1 MKVGWKNFL
10 GGYLNTNAEYNADGE
25 FLIFDKRRITWAT
38 LNERVNRLAAAL
50 VDLGVHK
57 DDKVSFI
64 FRNCPEFFE
73 INYAIQKAGG
83 IPVPMNYRFTPREIT
98 FQANHSDSV
107 IFFVEDLWLEAVQ
120 KARPNLPNIRHFI
133 CAGKN
138 CPDDMTPYEDLMTQY
153 PAADPEIEVGPED
166 ICVICYTGGTTGR
179 PKGVM
184 LSYKAHVKMLEYMG
198 RDMIFRLA
206 DMQMSD
212 EMIKRLGETL
222 PMLGMTSLIKFM
234 KGPVGKSILNSSLT
248 HRVVGSLMSH
258 TTASP
263 QMIRFG
269 PKGMVRLMTP
279 SMPMF
284 HDASYNLIIMAAL
297 TGQFTFIQ
305 PDMLHF
311 DAAEIFKMI
320 EREKVNMLV
329 NVPTGWK
336 MLVQEPT
343 ISDYDLSSI
352 ALCGTGGG
360 VNPISLKKKLLT
372 HFSTSIIIDIFG
384 QTEMTPMTSI
394 RLDADSSALKDRSVG
409 KPLFEARIVDEKGLD
424 LPAGEIGE
432 VIYRSDTIMKGY
444 YKDED
449 KTSEVIKNGWL
460 YSGDLGY
467 FDEEGEIRVVE
478 RKKECISSGG
488 EKIFPLEVEEVIDEH
503 PKVKQT
509 CVIGVPDEKWG
520 NIVRAVIVLYP
531 QKKASEQ
538 ELIDWTRDKISSYK
552 KPRSIVFA
560 KSLPVTPVGKIRRAK
575 VKELYGAP

>member
-1 MKVGWKNFL
+1 
-10 GGYLNTNAEYNADGE
+10 
-25 FLIFDKRRITWAT
+25 
-38 LNERVNRLAAAL
+38 
-50 VDLGVHK
+50 
-57 DDKVSFI
+57 

-73 INYAIQKAGG
+73 INYAVQKAGG

-107 IFFVEDLWLEAVQ
+107 LFFVEDLWLEALQ

-138 CPDDMTPYEDLMTQY
+138 CPEDMTPYEELMTEY
-153 PAADPEIEVGPED
+153 PAVDPEIEVGPED

-184 LSYKAHVKMLEYMG
+184 LSYQAHVKMLEYMG
-198 RDMIFRLA
+198 RDLIFRLA
-206 DMQMSD
+206 DMPMSD
-212 EMIKRLGETL
+212 QKIYRLAELSPIPGTAF
-222 PMLGMTSLIKFM
+222 LIKFM
-234 KGPVGKSILNSSLT
+234 RSPIGKYISNSGIT
-248 HRVVGSLMSH
+248 HKMVSRLMAYIIANH
-258 TTASP
+258 R
-263 QMIRFG
+263 MIRFG
-269 PKGMVRLMTP
+269 PKGVIRIMTP

-284 HDASYNLIIMAAL
+284 HVASYNLIIMAAL

-311 DAAEIFKMI
+311 DPAAVLKMI
-320 EREKVNMLV
+320 KAEKVNMLV

-336 MLVQEPT
+336 MLAEEPA
-343 ISDYDLSSI
+343 IKDYDLKGVVF
-352 ALCGTGGG
+352 CGTGGG
-360 VNPISLKKKLLT
+360 VNPASLKKKLLD
-372 HFSTSIIIDIFG
+372 HFPASIIMDIFG
-384 QTEMTPMTSI
+384 QTEMTPMTSL

-409 KPLFEARIVDEKGLD
+409 KPLFEARIVDENDLD
-424 LPAGEIGE
+424 LPGGQIGE
-432 VIYRSDTIMKGY
+432 VIYRSDTMMKGY

-488 EKIFPLEVEEVIDEH
+488 EKIFPLEVEEIIDEH
-503 PKVKQT
+503 PKVKHS

-520 NIVRAVIVLYP
+520 SVVRAVVVL
-531 QKKASEQ
+531 KAKEEASEK

-552 KPRSIVFA
+552 KPRSIIFA
-560 KSLPVTPVGKIRRAK
+560 ESLPVTPVGKIRRA
-575 VKELYGAP
+575 